1 MSTSPGTNQE
11 QQEDN
16 VASRITGTI
25 DFIQEVVGKSVEPA
39 QWRGG
44 ENAVGRH

>member
-11 QQEDN
+11 QQDN
-16 VASRITGTI
+16 VASRMTDTI

-44 ENAVGRH
+44 ENAVGTH